1 MKSQRYPKH
10 NRLPTA
16 KLPSP
21 PLPVLS
27 LLERV
32 QEIRLQISAWLACFL
47 IISAC
52 SSSPTK
58 KGALDPEE
66 RKDYIENYGAEIS
79 WEVRKAFIDGKVTP
93 GMNKH
98 LVVFLVGNPDRTA
111 VENFG
116 VSWEKSSDPVIDQS
130 DTQDSI
136 WEYLDSK
143 SGNVR
148 FGLRFKADVVR
159 SVDGDIP

>member
-1 MKSQRYPKH
+1 MQD
-10 NRLPTA
+10 
-16 KLPSP
+16 
-21 PLPVLS
+21 
-27 LLERV
+27 
-32 QEIRLQISAWLACFL
+32 IRLRLSAWLACFL
-47 IISAC
+47 VLFAC
-52 SSSPTK
+52 SSSPAK
-58 KGALDPEE
+58 KGAIDPEE

-79 WEVRKAFIDGKVTP
+79 WEVRKAFVEGKVVP
-93 GMNKH
+93 GMSKD

-116 VSWEKSSDPVIDQS
+116 VSWGKSSDPVADQS

-136 WEYLDSK
+136 WEYLDQK

-159 SVDGDIP
+159 SVDGDLPQ